1 MFRLALL
8 LSPSTRGEEKGGLGI
23 RFYGLFNSLEVFN
36 PAEFLKLS
44 ISRILSISSVLDLT
58 FLAGALQVALVSM
71 VCALG
76 KWRMAAMVRLLE
88 TGNFSEITAEE
99 ASREKLAV
107 QSIHRELREADEA
120 NLLEEE
126 DMHVFDCKP
135 LADPLHLVCCNACK
149 RPIKASQYAAHAER
163 CRSFNST
170 EETGLELDGGT
181 GHKKPPRKGRKKLQT
196 AQDNQAATVVEQERS
211 ESVHA
216 DDHAVSEST
225 VDNQTGM
232 NYSISREAKRHSVSI
247 DGAAVIDGSG
257 LSPRSTNYLA
267 GVLSPSKRRTKLMEV
282 EGLQPSGGLET
293 AYGVTANMGR
303 SCQEAQTCG
312 EFSKGS
318 IAGRGKP
325 YDSAGYQ
332 KPGQVSKRRIS
343 TKDAPVPLATKVYN
357 LQRNNHL
364 RSALCHLYFEVSKNS
379 SDSLSPKGVQGIM
392 VLPSQDSSPKDSS
405 HERIDDLLQK
415 KDNTYALH
423 AVRKPDQILA
433 QSSELCLGNS
443 SGHPAVTNFTNF
455 SDQFLDNNF
464 SRPGISIDAAPTGM
478 MRGRYFP
485 APYSF
490 PGNSGTSL
498 GTMQQAN
505 GSVPVI

>member
-88 TGNFSEITAEE
+88 TGNFSEITADSLPEE

-267 GVLSPSKRRTKLMEV
+267 G
-282 EGLQPSGGLET
+282 
-293 AYGVTANMGR
+293 
-303 SCQEAQTCG
+303 G